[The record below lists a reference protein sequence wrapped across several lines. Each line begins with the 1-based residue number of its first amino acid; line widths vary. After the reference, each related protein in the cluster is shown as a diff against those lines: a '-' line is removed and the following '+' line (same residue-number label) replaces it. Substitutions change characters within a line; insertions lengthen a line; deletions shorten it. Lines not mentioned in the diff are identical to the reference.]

1 MTAVR
6 RLLPPDE
13 ADDALSWLN
22 RLDSDR
28 VQVAVLVT
36 ALSLGQPYLP
46 TIQKE
51 VRNGLRDY
59 RDVLM
64 AEYTKT
70 VDYRTLLAQL
80 GLQRD
85 YPLE

>member
-1 MTAVR
+1 VTAVR

-70 VDYRTLLAQL
+70 VDYRALLGQL